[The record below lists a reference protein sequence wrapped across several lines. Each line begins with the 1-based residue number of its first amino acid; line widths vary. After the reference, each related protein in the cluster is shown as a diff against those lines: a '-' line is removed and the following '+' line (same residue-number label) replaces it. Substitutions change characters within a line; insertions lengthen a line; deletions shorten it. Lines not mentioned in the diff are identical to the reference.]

1 MIAPANSQI
10 KPKRTRGKP
19 TEDGDFVVF
28 EHVCVFDEHTG
39 DDGVQYDARL
49 LQAIAENC
57 NRRIRN
63 TGDYVPL
70 VVAHTRDQADKRSVT
85 DDPPVIGLAGPFY
98 LGDWVNADG
107 RQVKAIFATFW
118 VFPEEEKT
126 FLRNPRRSVEIWPEE
141 RPEQRYFDPIAIL
154 GAETP
159 KRDLGLV
166 YSKSRSG
173 PIPYLSYSLPGPL
186 RYAKRTT
193 GRPPL
198 KYEGGG
204 GGGGGSAPTST
215 PGGNNTFIPGPVSAK
230 KKRKYANESGETD
243 MPFSPEDLQQIVEA
257 LKPTIQS
264 LIDNATATVDP
275 DAGLSLDDPAAG
287 GGMPGDALPGEL
299 PGTGAPDMGLPPPV
313 ADAGAGMTPPPDAGL
328 PPPDAGQSPPPVP
341 SPDMDADDAGGPPD
355 GDDDDIPHPDKMKDE
370 DRLYSRGLGRK
381 LMKYLKDGD
390 EKGTDDFLKGLDKDD
405 KKSLTSYMKYSCD
418 DSESKEK
425 YAAKCG
431 CKGMDSGEM
440 KAGEPD
446 RYGKSGGKK
455 GNTLSTE
462 TNDSIKYAK
471 LREEKEQL
479 AKKYQKLQVVAD
491 ELKATNEEQKKELDT
506 LRRSEQCATRYS
518 KLKDL
523 EGQGYVLEPDDEM
536 VLTSDYSDEQFR
548 RHCEEI
554 VPTRYSKTSSNFP
567 SVGQNNETSMVR
579 LGMDAKAQKYCNQAR
594 DLVLKYQKSGKKT
607 DYKTV
612 LDQLVKNE
620 GKLDESKLFAV
631 NGNGKAH

>member
-1 MIAPANSQI
+1 MTSPVNSQI
-10 KPKRTRGKP
+10 APKRTRGKP

-39 DDGVQYDARL
+39 DDGVHYDARL
-49 LQAIAENC
+49 LHAIAENC
-57 NRRIRN
+57 NRRIRT
-63 TGDYVPL
+63 TGDYCPL
-70 VVAHTRDQADKRSVT
+70 VVAHTRDQSDKKTAT

-98 LGDWVNADG
+98 LGDWVNKDG
-107 RQVKAIFATFW
+107 KQVKAIFATFW
-118 VFPEEEKT
+118 IFPEEEKT

-166 YSKSRSG
+166 YSKSRG
-173 PIPYLSYSLPGPL
+173 PSPYLSYALPGPL
-186 RYAKRTT
+186 RYSKRTM

-198 KYEGGG
+198 KYDAGGG
-204 GGGGGSAPTST
+204 GAPVST
-215 PGGNNTFIPGPVSAK
+215 PGGNNTFIPGSVDTK
-230 KKRKYANESGETD
+230 KKRKYANESGDTN
-243 MPFSPEDLQQIVEA
+243 MPFSPEDLQQIIEA

-264 LIDNATATVDP
+264 LIDNATANVDP
-275 DAGLSLDDPAAG
+275 DAGVPLGAPDAG
-287 GGMPGDALPGEL
+287 MDAGLPGDALPGDL
-299 PGTGAPDMGLPPPV
+299 PPAGAPGMGAAPPPPM
-313 ADAGAGMTPPPDAGL
+313 ADAGMTPPPDAGL
-328 PPPDAGQSPPPVP
+328 PPPDAGQSAPVAGP
-341 SPDMDADDAGGPPD
+341 EPDADDAGGPPD
-355 GDDDDIPHPDKMKDE
+355 GDDDDVPHPDKMKDE

-405 KKSLTSYMKYSCD
+405 SKSLRSYMKYSCD
-418 DSESKEK
+418 DAESKEK

-462 TNDSIKYAK
+462 NNESIKYAK

-479 AKKYQKLQVVAD
+479 AKKYQKLQVVTE
-491 ELKATNEEQKKELDT
+491 ELKATNDEQSKELAT

-518 KLKDL
+518 KIKDL
-523 EGQGYVLEPDDEM
+523 EGQGYVLDPDDEM
-536 VLTSDYSDEQFR
+536 VLTADYSDEQFR

-567 SVGQNNETSMVR
+567 SVGQNREPSAVR
-579 LGMDAKAQKYCNQAR
+579 LGMDAETQKYVNQAR
-594 DLVLKYQKSGKKT
+594 DIALKYQKGGKKA
-607 DYKTV
+607 DYKMI
-612 LDQLVKNE
+612 LDHLVKNK
-620 GKLDESKLFAV
+620 GQIDEASLLTV